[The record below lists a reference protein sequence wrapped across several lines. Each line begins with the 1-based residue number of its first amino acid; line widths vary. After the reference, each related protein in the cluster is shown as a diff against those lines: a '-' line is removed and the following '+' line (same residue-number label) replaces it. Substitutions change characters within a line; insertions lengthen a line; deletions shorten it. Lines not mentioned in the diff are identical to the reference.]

1 MLLVDAGN
9 TDTVVARLAAGADPV
24 DAEIELLDRA
34 PTAGEPA
41 AAAGLVHRILAARQP
56 REAVVLGTVVPPVA
70 AALTGA
76 CPEAAVVDHRWDFPF
91 AVAIDNP
98 HTVGADR
105 WGNVAAAAAAG
116 LDRAIVVDAGTATT
130 IDVLRDGVFV
140 GGLIAPGMAFAA
152 RQLQTLGA
160 RLWEVP
166 FAPCALAPGRDT
178 EAALRAGAY
187 HVGVH
192 GVAGVVGA
200 LLAQEPGAAV
210 RLTGGLGG
218 HLARPGWPHD
228 PHWTLRGL
236 AVLQR
241 HRDPSAR

>member
-1 MLLVDAGN
+1 VLLVDAGN
-9 TDTVVARLAAGADPV
+9 TDTVVARIAADADPV
-24 DAEIELLDRA
+24 GAELEPLCRV
-34 PTAGEPA
+34 PTGREA
-41 AAAGLVHRILAARQP
+41 AAAADLARRILAGRQP
-56 REAVVLGTVVPPVA
+56 REAVVISTVVPSVA

-76 CPEAAVVDHRWDFPF
+76 CPEAAVIDHRWDLPF
-91 AVAIDNP
+91 AVGIGNP

-105 WGNVAAAAAAG
+105 WCNVAAAAASG
-116 LDRAIVVDAGTATT
+116 LDHAIVVDAGTATT

-166 FAPCALAPGRDT
+166 FAPCPLEPGRDT

-187 HVGVH
+187 HVGLH

-200 LLAQEPGAAV
+200 LLAGEPGAAV

-228 PHWTLRGL
+228 PHWTLRGMAAL
-236 AVLQR
+236 
-241 HRDPSAR
+241 HRRRPPAAG